1 MNLQEIIDQHGQQ
14 VPGIDRT
21 RTVVA
26 IILSQEDYNKL
37 VKLKNWLAI
46 SMASAM
52 ASAIELGLQ
61 HVNIPP
67 GLFDEAPADEGT
79 ATKKIIEKWFAKH
92 GETGYKDKLTKAGF
106 VDGRNMK
113 RKSVKA
119 DELKARTAGKAKP
132 PINAVG

>member
-1 MNLQEIIDQHGQQ
+1 MNLQEIIDQHGKQ

-26 IILSQEDYNKL
+26 ILLSQADYNKL

-52 ASAIELGLQ
+52 ASAIQLGLQ
-61 HVNIPP
+61 YVQVPP
-67 GLFDEAPADEGT
+67 GLFDPVPADPVPADPVPADPVP
-79 ATKKIIEKWFAKH
+79 ATKKRIDEWFAKH

-113 RKSVKA
+113 RKSVK
-119 DELKARTAGKAKP
+119 P
-132 PINAVG
+132 PINPVG